1 MITPQGERKWAAW
14 NEKLCCSLKKA
25 DISLTEKKY
34 ILRQEKPH
42 VKENSMKKLNGIRLD
57 HHKNT
62 ENCQTV
68 RFPVPATVRIPMSMT
83 MGAPCQPLVK
93 VGDEVKVGQKIGDSE
108 AAFSA
113 PVHSGVSGKV
123 RAITDYRNAMGT
135 VSKMIEIDTDGLQT
149 VSEEVKPPEVTDRES
164 FIKAVRE
171 SGACG
176 LGGAG
181 FPTHIKLNPKTP
193 IDTLIINAAECEPY
207 ITADY
212 REMMEHPDDII
223 GGIKLVKEML
233 NIRMCKLAIEA
244 NKPEAIRNFTAMADN
259 DDTIDIITLP
269 SSYPQGAEKVI
280 IYNSTGR
287 IVKEG
292 ELPSDEGVIVMN
304 VSTAAFLYRYVHT
317 GMPLVE
323 RRLTVDGNA
332 VGEPKNVAAVIG
344 TSFREILEFCKTD
357 IDSVK
362 KLIAGGPMMGMSV
375 PDIDMPVVKTS
386 NALLACKTFDEREP
400 SACIRCGRCVRV
412 CPLGLMPAEIDRA
425 YKIKNVEELKQ
436 LKVTLCMN
444 CGSCTYVCPANR
456 RLAETNQLAKML
468 IPRK

>member
-1 MITPQGERKWAAW
+1 MFLSE
-14 NEKLCCSLKKA
+14 
-25 DISLTEKKY
+25 
-34 ILRQEKPH
+34 ILAEFPRY
-42 VKENSMKKLNGIRLD
+42 KENIMKKLNGIKLSHR
-57 HHKNT
+57 KNT
-62 ENCQTV
+62 ENC
-68 RFPVPATVRIPMSMT
+68 ATVDFPLPAKIRIPMSMC

-93 VGDEVKVGQKIGDSE
+93 IGDEVKVGQKIADSE

-113 PVHSGVSGKV
+113 PIHSGVSGKV
-123 RAITDYRNAMGT
+123 TAITDYQTAMGA
-135 VSKMIEIDTDGLQT
+135 VCKMIEIESDGLQT
-149 VSEEVKPPEVTDRES
+149 VSDEVKPPVISDKES

-171 SGACG
+171 SGVCG

-193 IDTLIINAAECEPY
+193 IDTLVINAAECEPY

-212 REMMEHPDDII
+212 REMMECPDDII
-223 GGIKLVKEML
+223 GGINLVKSIL
-233 NIRMCKLAIEA
+233 GIKSAKLAIEA
-244 NKPEAIRNFTAMADN
+244 NKPEAIKNFTEMAQN
-259 DDTIDIITLP
+259 DDTIDIVTLP

-280 IYNSTGR
+280 IYNTTGR

-292 ELPSDEGVIVMN
+292 ELPSDEGVIVLN
-304 VSTAAFLYRYVHT
+304 VSTCAFIYRYSQT
-317 GMPLVE
+317 GMPLVT

-332 VGEPKNVAAVIG
+332 VGEPKNIRAVIG

-357 IDSVK
+357 LNSMK

-386 NALLACKTFDEREP
+386 NALLAAKNFDERRT

-412 CPLGLMPAEIDRA
+412 CPLGLMPAEIDKA
-425 YKIKNVEELKQ
+425 YRIRDIEDLKS
-436 LKVTLCMN
+436 LKVMLCMN

-456 RLAETNQLAKML
+456 KLAETNQLAKML

>member
-1 MITPQGERKWAAW
+1 MSEIFAEFPR
-14 NEKLCCSLKKA
+14 
-25 DISLTEKKY
+25 Y
-34 ILRQEKPH
+34 
-42 VKENSMKKLNGIRLD
+42 KENIMKKLNGIKLSHR
-57 HHKNT
+57 KNT
-62 ENCQTV
+62 ENC
-68 RFPVPATVRIPMSMT
+68 ATVDFPLPAKIRIPMSMC

-93 VGDEVKVGQKIGDSE
+93 IGDEVKVGQKIADSE

-113 PVHSGVSGKV
+113 PIHSGVSGKV
-123 RAITDYRNAMGT
+123 TAITDYQTAMGA
-135 VSKMIEIDTDGLQT
+135 VCKMIEIESDGLQT
-149 VSEEVKPPEVTDRES
+149 VSDEVKPPVISDKES

-171 SGACG
+171 SGVCG

-193 IDTLIINAAECEPY
+193 IDTLVINAAECEPY

-212 REMMEHPDDII
+212 REMMECPDDII
-223 GGIKLVKEML
+223 GGINLVKSIL
-233 NIRMCKLAIEA
+233 GIKSAKLAIEA
-244 NKPEAIRNFTAMADN
+244 NKPEAIKNFTEMAQN
-259 DDTIDIITLP
+259 DDTIDIVTLP

-280 IYNSTGR
+280 IYNTTGR

-292 ELPSDEGVIVMN
+292 ELPSDEGVIVLN
-304 VSTAAFLYRYVHT
+304 VSTCAFIYRYSQT
-317 GMPLVE
+317 GMPLVT

-332 VGEPKNVAAVIG
+332 VGEPKNIRAVIG

-357 IDSVK
+357 LDSMK

-386 NALLACKTFDEREP
+386 NALLAAKNFDERRT

-412 CPLGLMPAEIDRA
+412 CPLGLMPAEIDKA
-425 YKIKNVEELKQ
+425 YRIRDIEDLKS
-436 LKVTLCMN
+436 LKVLLCMN

-456 RLAETNQLAKML
+456 KLAETNQLAKML

>member
-1 MITPQGERKWAAW
+1 MFLSE
-14 NEKLCCSLKKA
+14 
-25 DISLTEKKY
+25 
-34 ILRQEKPH
+34 ILAEFPRY
-42 VKENSMKKLNGIRLD
+42 KENIMKKLNGIKLSHR
-57 HHKNT
+57 KNT
-62 ENCQTV
+62 ENC
-68 RFPVPATVRIPMSMT
+68 ATVDFPLPAKIRIPMSMC

-93 VGDEVKVGQKIGDSE
+93 IGDEVKVGQKIADSE

-113 PVHSGVSGKV
+113 PIHSGVSGKV
-123 RAITDYRNAMGT
+123 TAITDYQTAMGA
-135 VSKMIEIDTDGLQT
+135 VCKMIEIESDGLQT
-149 VSEEVKPPEVTDRES
+149 VSDEVKPPVISDKES

-171 SGACG
+171 SGVCG

-193 IDTLIINAAECEPY
+193 IDTLVINAAECEPY

-212 REMMEHPDDII
+212 REMMECPDDII
-223 GGIKLVKEML
+223 GGINLVKSIL
-233 NIRMCKLAIEA
+233 GIKSAKLAIEA
-244 NKPEAIRNFTAMADN
+244 NKPEAIKNFTEMAQN
-259 DDTIDIITLP
+259 DDTIDIVTLP

-280 IYNSTGR
+280 IYNTTGR

-292 ELPSDEGVIVMN
+292 ELPSDEGVIVLN
-304 VSTAAFLYRYVHT
+304 VSTCAFIYRYSQT
-317 GMPLVE
+317 GMPLVT

-332 VGEPKNVAAVIG
+332 VGEPNNIRAVIG

-357 IDSVK
+357 LDSMK

-386 NALLACKTFDEREP
+386 NALLAAKNFDERRT

-412 CPLGLMPAEIDRA
+412 CPLGLMPAEIDKA
-425 YKIKNVEELKQ
+425 YRIRDIEDLKA
-436 LKVTLCMN
+436 LKVLLCMN

-456 RLAETNQLAKML
+456 KLAETNQLAKML

>member
-1 MITPQGERKWAAW
+1 
-14 NEKLCCSLKKA
+14 
-25 DISLTEKKY
+25 
-34 ILRQEKPH
+34 
-42 VKENSMKKLNGIRLD
+42 MKKLNGIRLD
-57 HHKNT
+57 HRKNT

-68 RFPVPATVRIPMSMT
+68 EFPLPAVVKIPMSMT

-93 VGDEVKVGQKIGDSE
+93 VGDEVKVGQKIGDAE

-123 RAITDYRNAMGT
+123 KAITDYRTAMGA
-135 VSKMIEIDTDGLQT
+135 VCKLVEIETDGLQT
-149 VSEEVKPPEVTDRES
+149 VSDEVKPPEVKDKES

-171 SGACG
+171 SGVCG

-223 GGIKLVKEML
+223 GGINLVKSML
-233 NIRMCKLAIEA
+233 DIKMCKLAIEA
-244 NKPEAIRNFTAMADN
+244 NKPEAIKNFTEMADS

-292 ELPSDEGVIVMN
+292 ELPSDEGVIVLN
-304 VSTAAFLYRYVHT
+304 VSTAAFIYRYVQT
-317 GMPLVE
+317 GMPLVT
-323 RRLTVDGNA
+323 RRLTVDGDA
-332 VGEPKNVAAVIG
+332 VKEPKNVLAVIG

-357 IDSVK
+357 MDKVR
-362 KLIAGGPMMGMSV
+362 KLIGGGPMMGMCI
-375 PDIDMPVVKTS
+375 PDPEMPVVKTS
-386 NALLACKTFDEREP
+386 NALLAIEHYDDRPT

-425 YKIKNVEELKQ
+425 YKIRSVEELKQ

-456 RLAETNQLAKML
+456 KLAETNQLAKML